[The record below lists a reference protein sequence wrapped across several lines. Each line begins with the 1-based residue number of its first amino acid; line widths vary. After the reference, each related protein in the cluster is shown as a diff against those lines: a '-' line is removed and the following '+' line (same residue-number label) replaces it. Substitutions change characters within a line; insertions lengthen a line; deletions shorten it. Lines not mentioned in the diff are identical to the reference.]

1 MTWNRK
7 FCSCKSNVLTQ
18 TARVY
23 LAPIPAQK
31 KRLNPNSNTSKMSLQ
46 ALFDQGDGLRDIST
60 GLQTLRTEV
69 SHTSASIARLTSI
82 QKGPEPDLLGLGIT
96 LLIERLDQHLST
108 IFKWLSPLFEDF
120 QTKQRNTFNI
130 TARQDANCLSLIMSE
145 EFQKWTQVIGQ
156 LLWCLG
162 PSKSLS

>member
-1 MTWNRK
+1 MFSRKRPGSTWLPSLR
-7 FCSCKSNVLTQ
+7 
-18 TARVY
+18 R
-23 LAPIPAQK
+23 K
-31 KRLNPNSNTSKMSLQ
+31 KRLNPNSNTSTMSLQ

-60 GLQTLRTEV
+60 GLQNLQTEV

-82 QKGPEPDLLGLGIT
+82 QKGLEPYLLGLGLT
-96 LLIERLDQHLST
+96 LLIERPDQHLST
-108 IFKWLSPLFEDF
+108 VFEWLSPLFEDF
-120 QTKQRNTFNI
+120 QNKQHDTFNI
-130 TARQDANCLSLIMSE
+130 TARQDASCLSLIVSV